1 MPRSTEPLHTRRA
14 AQLKAL
20 AQVRNTLPAPHR
32 AMVTELA
39 DLPVGRMQDWQLEL
53 IDSLARAYLVE
64 VVS

>member
-1 MPRSTEPLHTRRA
+1 MPRNIEPIHTRRV

-32 AMVTELA
+32 AIAA
-39 DLPVGRMQDWQLEL
+39 DLMDVPVEYMQDWQLEL
-53 IDSLARAYLVE
+53 VETLARTYLFE